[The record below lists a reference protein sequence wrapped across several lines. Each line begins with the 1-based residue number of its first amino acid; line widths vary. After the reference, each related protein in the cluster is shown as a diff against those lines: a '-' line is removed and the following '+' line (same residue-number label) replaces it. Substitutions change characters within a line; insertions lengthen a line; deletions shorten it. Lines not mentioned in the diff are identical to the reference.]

1 MPRLYLVR
9 HAKPAARWG
18 EDADPGL
25 DPLCHDQ
32 ARATALHLAHSL
44 APVPIYTSP
53 MRRCRETAQP
63 LEQSWN
69 RPAELLLPVAE
80 IPSPPIDL
88 AARQEWLAAA
98 MNGTWAELQSSSPA
112 GSIDYLAWRR
122 ALLDALTAIRQDCV
136 IFTHYIAINA
146 AAAAAQGDDRVV
158 CFRPDHASVTVV
170 ETRDSRLE
178 RVELGRE
185 ADTLVLTRR

>member
-9 HAKPAARWG
+9 HAKPAAHWG

-25 DPLCHDQ
+25 DAIGHDQ
-32 ARATALHLAHSL
+32 ARTTAVRLAESL

-63 LEQSWN
+63 LQRLWD

-80 IPSPPIDL
+80 IPSPPVDL
-88 AARQEWLAAA
+88 AARKQWLAAA
-98 MNGTWAELQSSSPA
+98 MQGTWTELQANAPP
-112 GSIDYLAWRR
+112 GSIDYLSWRD
-122 ALLDALTAIRQDCV
+122 ALLRSLTAIESDCV

-146 AAAAAQGDDRVV
+146 VAAAAQGHDRVV
-158 CFRPDHASVTVV
+158 CFRPDHASVTTV
-170 ETRDSRLE
+170 ETRAGRLHG
-178 RVELGRE
+178 VELGRE
-185 ADTLVLTRR
+185 ADTLVLTRP